1 MALSFAIRFSV
12 TVDVEVMWHY
22 LGAIDLGAELG
33 AKICGAEIEVV
44 DLIVDWFPK
53 KWLTNYISKPALCN
67 LLNIPH
73 SSSG

>member
-53 KWLTNYISKPALCN
+53 KMAY
-67 LLNIPH
+67 
-73 SSSG
+73 